1 MRLKISK
8 NKHPFWT
15 FDWGSVWWP
24 DSNWG
29 YQVWQNS
36 HKCVGL
42 CCVRKSLLEQTHP
55 NAFFKLCLNRTWNY
69 IPYHV
74 FTVPLMILVT
84 LEVLS
89 SVAIFFF
96 FSNTTSELN
105 RRIYYQEIW
114 LFQVVKTAPPTL
126 FFFGN
131 SNKWSQ
137 VEVKAKLSNLDCH
150 VFSLLKNNNLFFNL
164 SFYF

>member
-8 NKHPFWT
+8 NKHPFWIC
-15 FDWGSVWWP
+15 DWGSVWLP

-36 HKCVGL
+36 HKCVCL
-42 CCVRKSLLEQTHP
+42 CCVRKSHLEQSHP
-55 NAFFKLCLNRTWNY
+55 NAFFKLCLNRTCNC
-69 IPYHV
+69 IPCHV

-84 LEVLS
+84 LEILS
-89 SVAIFFF
+89 SVAIFFLEHNIRIKQENLLPGNLT
-96 FSNTTSELN
+96 FSGSKNC
-105 RRIYYQEIW
+105 
-114 LFQVVKTAPPTL
+114 PPP

-150 VFSLLKNNNLFFNL
+150 VFSFLKNNNLFFNL

>member
-15 FDWGSVWWP
+15 CDWGSVWWP

-42 CCVRKSLLEQTHP
+42 CCVRKSHLEQTHP
-55 NAFFKLCLNRTWNY
+55 NAFFKLCLNRTCNY

-96 FSNTTSELN
+96 SNTTSELN

-114 LFQVVKTAPPTL
+114 LFRVVKTAPPP
-126 FFFGN
+126 FFLVTVVSG
-131 SNKWSQ
+131 
-137 VEVKAKLSNLDCH
+137 AK
-150 VFSLLKNNNLFFNL
+150 
-164 SFYF
+164 